1 MLLLHG
7 LDQAGD
13 GLAGVPDDRHV
24 RGADLAG
31 LRGVDV
37 GVRDLRVRAKL
48 SSLPVTRPSKRVPRA
63 ISPGHPLGNQQVRF
77 LQHGDGRDRT
87 VYARHSHMQRV
98 AVAERTERHRV
109 VTGGSGPLEV
119 RSRQLP
125 YGAASS
131 VPGLMFLYGALASLG
146 FSAASGV
153 TAGLVVRHWFTERRG
168 LAFGLVESGFGAG
181 QFVFTPLSLFLIEAY
196 GWRTTLV
203 VESVLLTVVVG
214 PLVTLLLRSTPA
226 DRGLE
231 PYGGPDLTEIPEHHA
246 DQGGG
251 GLTAREVLPSPL
263 LWGLL
268 APFFVCGVTTTGL
281 MDTHLVSIAHEHG
294 ASTALTG
301 TAVSLLVAAN
311 LAGAVASGPLS
322 DRYCARILA
331 VLYGVRALIL
341 VLLALAP
348 YGAWLVVISVAF
360 GLVDFATVAPTHLI
374 TTRNFPASSLGLVF
388 GTLSMAHQVGS
399 ALGSY
404 LPGLLFDLTASY
416 TPTLLGCSTA
426 LIAAVIGCLATLP
439 GNSSAVGAVQPQ
451 PPAPAPAGE
460 QRRSL
465 RCPTEASNALT
476 TATGPSPL

>member
-1 MLLLHG
+1 MKNRTAPRVHPAWGMLALVLLGLLTAQGARIAFGAFVPAWREGLHADLGTISLIGMVSYLVYGFTQPLVGQLAGRFGPRAVLCAGVFIAGAGLLL
-7 LDQAGD
+7 
-13 GLAGVPDDRHV
+13 
-24 RGADLAG
+24 
-31 LRGVDV
+31 
-37 GVRDLRVRAKL
+37 
-48 SSLPVTRPSKRVPRA
+48 SS
-63 ISPGHPLGNQQVRF
+63 
-77 LQHGDGRDRT
+77 
-87 VYARHSHMQRV
+87 M
-98 AVAERTERHRV
+98 
-109 VTGGSGPLEV
+109 
-119 RSRQLP
+119 
-125 YGAASS
+125 ASS

-196 GWRTTLV
+196 GWRNTLV
-203 VESVLLTVVVG
+203 VEGVLLTVVVG

-231 PYGGPDLTEIPEHHA
+231 PYGGRDLTEIPEHHA

-251 GLTAREVLPSPL
+251 GLTVREVLRSRL

-301 TAVSLLVAAN
+301 TAVSLLAAAN
-311 LAGAVASGPLS
+311 IAGTVASGPLS
-322 DRYCARILA
+322 DRYSCARILA

-341 VLLALAP
+341 IVLAIAP
-348 YGAWLVVISVAF
+348 CGAWLVVISVAF

-374 TTRNFPASSLGLVF
+374 ATRNFPASSLGLVF
-388 GTLSMAHQVGS
+388 GMLSMAHQVGS

-416 TPTLLGCSTA
+416 TPTLLGCSAA
-426 LIAAVIGCLATLP
+426 LIAAMIGCLATLP

-451 PPAPAPAGE
+451 PRPQPVSSDAA
-460 QRRSL
+460 
-465 RCPTEASNALT
+465 
-476 TATGPSPL
+476 